1 MATAA
6 VVAAVGLAVLM
17 PHAPI
22 QAETQ
27 TPTSLS
33 LHVEETTGIRRTRYP
48 VNARVPFPQGALDR
62 ADQVRLLGDDE
73 EIPAQFAAG
82 SRWPDGSV
90 QWLKVNFNAS
100 IGPEETR
107 LYRVEYGPGVNAGA
121 ELGRGLALVEDA
133 DGLQVGRVRFGKNA
147 APLVASVSYRS
158 EVIGSGRNGFT
169 VEDTD
174 GTVYGLGGDTGV
186 TFEIVRGGPIYV
198 ELRYSGRVSL
208 ADGAAVPFVVVVE
221 MPNSKSWVKVTA
233 SVDDPDRRLRELSFH
248 SPLTLGPH
256 PWVWDFGTDR
266 WTYGSLRNEDA
277 SVVLT
282 NEVEVGGAIGWR
294 VDTGPKGQERPYETT
309 GSTRPVVAGWGHLQG
324 ETEVVAF
331 AVDRFG
337 SASGTYRVALDGMG
351 QASFHVAPAAPPA
364 RHVLT
369 VYQHFVG
376 TPVQIGAATSPP
388 SMLHPLVARVDQAQ
402 YVASGLEPPPDAR

>member
-1 MATAA
+1 MAKAA
-6 VVAAVGLAVLM
+6 VVAAVGLAAVVL
-17 PHAPI
+17 HAPI
-22 QAETQ
+22 RAETQ
-27 TPTSLS
+27 TRQSLS

-48 VNARVPFPQGALDR
+48 VNARVPFPQGALTR
-62 ADQVRLLGDDE
+62 ADEVRLLGDDD

-90 QWLKVNFNAS
+90 QWLAIDFNAS
-100 IGPEETR
+100 IGPKETR
-107 LYRVEYGPGVNAGA
+107 SYRVEYGPGVRAEA
-121 ELGRGLALVEDA
+121 ELGRGLAPVEDA
-133 DGLQVGRVRFGKNA
+133 DGIQVGRVRFSKTA
-147 APLVASVSYRS
+147 APLLASVRYRD

-174 GTVYGLGGDTGV
+174 GTIYGLGGDSGV
-186 TFEIVRGGPIYV
+186 SFEIVRGGPIYV

-208 ADGAAVPFVVVVE
+208 GDGAEVPFVVVVE

-248 SPLTLGPH
+248 SPLTLGPR

-277 SVVLT
+277 SAVLT
-282 NEVEVGGAIGWR
+282 NEVEVGGATGWR

-324 ETEVVAF
+324 ETEVIAF
-331 AVDRFG
+331 AMDRFA
-337 SASGTYRVALDGMG
+337 SAPGTYRVALDGVG
-351 QASFHVAPAAPPA
+351 QASFHVAPAAPLT

-388 SMLHPLVARVDQAQ
+388 SMLHPLVARVDPAH
-402 YVASGLEPPPDAR
+402 YVASGLEPPDAR